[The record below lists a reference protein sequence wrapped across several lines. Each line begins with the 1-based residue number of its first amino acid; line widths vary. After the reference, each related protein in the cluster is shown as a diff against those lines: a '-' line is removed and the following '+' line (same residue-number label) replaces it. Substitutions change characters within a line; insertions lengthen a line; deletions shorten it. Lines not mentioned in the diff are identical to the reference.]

1 VLNLAFRKVRAI
13 AEKHTEIRRIAH
25 FGWVGALCTA
35 VSAVV
40 FLLASRWIHYQ
51 AANVVAWACGVAVGF
66 TLNRRITFQIRGGAG
81 VLRQIGMFLLGSG
94 CQLLVSALCYWWL
107 VEQMHL
113 PLHLALLINIAVTSV
128 VTYSWMRVVVFR

>member
-1 VLNLAFRKVRAI
+1 VLAAGLRKALAI
-13 AEKHTEIRRIAH
+13 AEKYKDVRRIAH

-35 VSAVV
+35 VSAAI

-51 AANVVAWACGVAVGF
+51 AANVLAWACGVAVGF

-81 VLRQIGMFLLGSG
+81 VVRQAAMFLLGSG
-94 CQLLVSALCYWWL
+94 GQLLVSTLCYWWL
-107 VEQMHL
+107 VEQARLSLLVAL
-113 PLHLALLINIAVTSV
+113 PINIAVTSL